1 MQRFIIQHE
10 KERKLILFSIPPRFL
25 QKNLLCDMSW
35 DIRRK
40 RTPLGK
46 TSYYH
51 QKVHD
56 ISDFDN
62 TEYFVQDLRHTL
74 KSSLSSR
81 LVSASPSKSVT
92 FEDEKR
98 SSLPYHRLPVQSD
111 SLVKLSD
118 LLDGLDNIPT
128 NKSKNISNWT
138 PEKRD
143 LRIQQHGGFKHS
155 IYNEV
160 LGDTDVCYNIPS
172 VCQSTSPQKY
182 ISWDFSS
189 NNNADIIERPKTFGG
204 PFYVRESSWVPSAKD
219 ACDDLMGK
227 RNARDETN
235 MEGLTLL
242 TPRKQGENSNTELP
256 AGIMRSQTCQ
266 PRIRNCLSRDSTSN
280 RQRCSTSEINIKFS
294 MKR

>member
-1 MQRFIIQHE
+1 
-10 KERKLILFSIPPRFL
+10 
-25 QKNLLCDMSW
+25 MSW
-35 DIRRK
+35 DIKRRPN
-40 RTPLGK
+40 PLGK
-46 TSYYH
+46 TSYFH
-51 QKVHD
+51 QKVHA

-81 LVSASPSKSVT
+81 LVSTRPSKSVT

-98 SSLPYHRLPVQSD
+98 SSLPHHRLPVQSN
-111 SLVKLSD
+111 SPVKPSD

-128 NKSKNISNWT
+128 SKSKNISNWT

-143 LRIQQHGGFKHS
+143 LQIQQHSGFKHS

-160 LGDTDVCYNIPS
+160 LGDTNLCYNIPS
-172 VCQSTSPQKY
+172 ERQSTSPQKH

-204 PFYVRESSWVPSAKD
+204 PFYVRESSWVQSAKD
-219 ACDDLMGK
+219 ACDDLIGK
-227 RNARDETN
+227 RNSRDETN
-235 MEGLTLL
+235 VEGLTLL
-242 TPRKQGENSNTELP
+242 TPRKQGEHSNTESL

-266 PRIRNCLSRDSTSN
+266 PRMRNCLSRDSTSS

>member
-1 MQRFIIQHE
+1 MKRRETDFIFNLT
-10 KERKLILFSIPPRFL
+10 KVP
-25 QKNLLCDMSW
+25 KNQTVYSMSW
-35 DIRRK
+35 DIKRRPN
-40 RTPLGK
+40 PLGK
-46 TSYYH
+46 TSYFH

-81 LVSASPSKSVT
+81 LVSTRPSKSVS

-98 SSLPYHRLPVQSD
+98 SSLPHHRLPVQSN
-111 SLVKLSD
+111 SPVKLSD

-128 NKSKNISNWT
+128 SKLKNTSNWAR
-138 PEKRD
+138 EKRD
-143 LRIQQHGGFKHS
+143 LQIQQHDGFKHS

-160 LGDTDVCYNIPS
+160 LGDTNVCYNIPS
-172 VCQSTSPQKY
+172 ERQSISCQKN

-189 NNNADIIERPKTFGG
+189 NNNPDMIERPKTFGG
-204 PFYVRESSWVPSAKD
+204 PFYVSESSWVPSAKD
-219 ACDDLMGK
+219 ACDNLMGK
-227 RNARDETN
+227 RNAKDETN
-235 MEGLTLL
+235 VEGLTLL
-242 TPRKQGENSNTELP
+242 TPRKQGEHSNSESL

-266 PRIRNCLSRDSTSN
+266 PRMRNCLSRDSTSTS
-280 RQRCSTSEINIKFS
+280 QRCSTSEINIKFS